1 MEEAILVDVLKE
13 QNDKKLAILNGK
25 KVEGFNLIRQI
36 ANANNQLRAMNEVY
50 GKLSQEIAK
59 LEQEFIADNE
69 KLDKK

>member
-13 QNDKKLAILNGK
+13 QNDKKLAELNAK

-59 LEQEFIADNE
+59 LEQEFIE
-69 KLDKK
+69 SKKE